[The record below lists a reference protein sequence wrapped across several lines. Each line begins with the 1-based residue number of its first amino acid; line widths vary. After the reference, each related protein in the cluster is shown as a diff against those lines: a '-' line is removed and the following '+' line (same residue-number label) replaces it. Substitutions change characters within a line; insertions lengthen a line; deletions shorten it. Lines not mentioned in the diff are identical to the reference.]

1 MIKYLKEIWSDYVK
15 LYKSLSFLQKYFLL
29 LLLALLA
36 YLPLM
41 RGYVNTHDE
50 MWTLLMARKPFDEMM
65 KIVIAD
71 DGNPPLYYIYE
82 RFWDYFDNDKLNV
95 FWSRFG
101 NFFILFLTSLLGLF
115 PIRRLFG
122 DRVSLLFCAL
132 VFIMPPSFYLVTDIR
147 GYRLSGLLVAGAFVY
162 ALCIC
167 YNNKRGDWFWLALCS
182 LLGMYNHYLCG
193 IWNIL
198 IWGGLFLYLLRQKRY
213 KDIGKM
219 FLWGAFVS
227 LAYLPWL
234 LVFINQY
241 GSMKANWYPKLGY
254 AELAA
259 FAFFFMF
266 RETSAFYVVMS
277 AFLWSLML
285 EFTLENRAERKR
297 VYAVAWFII
306 ICLLFYFISYFIS
319 SLLRPMLIGRYLYP
333 FLVMFYLCAS
343 IVLVYYKKYRKFFA
357 VMLLPTVILSYS
369 LNYEE
374 MQDKTYMSMSEYVKQ
389 NVPENSLLIFNHS
402 REHLAVRFY
411 LPEYDYAYAPSNITL
426 ILSQDEVQNMHNK
439 LKKYDEYDG
448 IYYFRSTEA
457 RANTIVNEEFLDL
470 CTYSYKPHRQFG
482 GCLGKTTA
490 EQAEKIMFYSAPV
503 LKASYH

>member
-132 VFIMPPSFYLVTDIR
+132 VFIMPPSFFLVTDIR
-147 GYRLSGLLVAGAFVY
+147 GYCLSGLLVAGAFVY

-241 GSMKANWYPKLGY
+241 GSMKANWYVKKGY
-254 AELAA
+254 VLQACWGFLFDFKYNTGFLLTLLAA
-259 FAFFFMF
+259 FLWTLLFEFVSGNNAKK
-266 RETSAFYVVMS
+266 THKQTVI
-277 AFLWSLML
+277 AFLWLCL
-285 EFTLENRAERKR
+285 FFYAFTFL
-297 VYAVAWFII
+297 
-306 ICLLFYFISYFIS
+306 ISYT
-319 SLLRPMLIGRYLYP
+319 LRPMLAKRYILTFVP
-333 FLVMFYLCAS
+333 MFYMCSA
-343 IVLVYYKKYRKFFA
+343 IVVCYFTKYAKIFLF
-357 VMLLPTVILSYS
+357 LLTLATTSFYAD
-369 LNYEE
+369 NYEE
-374 MQDKTYMSMSEYVKQ
+374 VQDRSLFDLRDYVEKD
-389 NVPENSLLIFNHS
+389 SLIIGNTSIGVLLNK
-402 REHLAVRFY
+402 FY
-411 LPEYDYAYAPSNITL
+411 LPEYDYIHALTGPEL
-426 ILSQDEVQNMHNK
+426 VLMQDRVKADRERIK
-439 LKKYDEYDG
+439 DLTKYKN
-448 IYYFRSTEA
+448 IYYIHYEGRYDPLHINGCKGYSFHPIRDFEGCIEKIS
-457 RANTIVNEEFLDL
+457 VEE
-470 CTYSYKPHRQFG
+470 
-482 GCLGKTTA
+482 
-490 EQAEKIMFYSAPV
+490 AEKV
-503 LKASYH
+503 LKWSKGIMKLSYH